1 MSNADTDRRLGSLC
15 GNGDLVMLRRMLS
28 LNRMFERC
36 WRTSRHRHPH
46 QSNGMRAIRFLA
58 AGAAHIASTM
68 TKQLY
73 RAVHRT
79 DWRFGWIV
87 AHFGNLLGRV
97 VSNRLCRIL
106 ERLPRV
112 WSGTLCRIIDRGPR
126 CTRLRTT
133 QSAEALL
140 DARVGGCHG
149 FGLRASSPAVRRHPS
164 PNTVHLRTFWWYSV
178 LGAKASPRGHLMN
191 VTTVE
196 STSLA
201 TVAYDDA
208 RKLLQ
213 LEFCGRAIYQYFSGG
228 GARSPAAGTL
238 QGHLLQSGHSWTLRL
253 CSGLE
258 CPGSRT
264 ACGAPVGVLTI
275 GGRTWHA
282 LWHRCLPAA
291 APPTTSVW
299 VSSPKPFRWIR

>member
-68 TKQLY
+68 SKQLY

-213 LEFCGRAIYQYFSGG
+213 LEFCSRAIYQYFGV
-228 GARSPAAGTL
+228 PAAV
-238 QGHLLQSGHSWTLRL
+238 HAALLRAPSKGIYFNRVIRGGFPYALVWSAQAAVPHAARRSER
-253 CSGLE
+253 
-258 CPGSRT
+258 SR
-264 ACGAPVGVLTI
+264 
-275 GGRTWHA
+275 
-282 LWHRCLPAA
+282 
-291 APPTTSVW
+291 
-299 VSSPKPFRWIR
+299 

>member
-68 TKQLY
+68 SKQLY

-87 AHFGNLLGRV
+87 AHFGSLLGRV

-112 WSGTLCRIIDRGPR
+112 WSGTLCRIIDRGSR

-149 FGLRASSPAVRRHPS
+149 FGLPASSPEVRRHPS
-164 PNTVHLRTFWWYSV
+164 PGERL
-178 LGAKASPRGHLMN
+178 ASFAGL
-191 VTTVE
+191 
-196 STSLA
+196 SSA
-201 TVAYDDA
+201 AA
-208 RKLLQ
+208 
-213 LEFCGRAIYQYFSGG
+213 GG
-228 GARSPAAGTL
+228 GACVFWAVCPLSSTSRQTALRAA
-238 QGHLLQSGHSWTLRL
+238 HLLAKRSYRLR
-253 CSGLE
+253 C
-258 CPGSRT
+258 R
-264 ACGAPVGVLTI
+264 
-275 GGRTWHA
+275 
-282 LWHRCLPAA
+282 
-291 APPTTSVW
+291 
-299 VSSPKPFRWIR
+299 